1 MTTPGSASSALLL
14 DQRWTTHIACTST
27 STLSHFHT
35 HTSADADARG
45 LPLHAPLARLLQL
58 PPCALCLCLCP
69 ARACLLRLLPAATA
83 ATAVKLRR
91 YRCASL
97 SPGLF
102 CRTRP
107 AGPSRISSPPPNPH
121 LHTPPRPL
129 HQPPSIIRR
138 PHTNPHAASS
148 TPSTPP
154 QSSSC
159 FSPAPNLRRSPS
171 LIIAWCCL
179 FPPAPDPP
187 SLPQSV
193 CPLAAPI
200 CLRLV
205 AHHLGLTVGSYY
217 FQYSLSPCL
226 GCRLNSI

>member
-1 MTTPGSASSALLL
+1 ML

-58 PPCALCLCLCP
+58 PPCALCLCP

-129 HQPPSIIRR
+129 HHPPSIIRR

-148 TPSTPP
+148 TPLHTPP
-154 QSSSC
+154 VLLLLLSGAKSSSQPFPYNSLVLPFPSCPRSSFSTSVSLSARC
-159 FSPAPNLRRSPS
+159 FYLPASRCPS
-171 LIIAWCCL
+171 L
-179 FPPAPDPP
+179 
-187 SLPQSV
+187 
-193 CPLAAPI
+193 
-200 CLRLV
+200 
-205 AHHLGLTVGSYY
+205 GSYCWLLL
-217 FQYSLSPCL
+217 LS
-226 GCRLNSI
+226 I